1 MESFR
6 KVVIDSRWSY
16 SLRWASSTRSS
27 LAIARRTP
35 SEGNRRPN
43 SMSERKGA
51 DLPTRLASWRSDR
64 FRSSRQLPDPF
75 PEGRTVHVGILP
87 VLVEGELFLPS

>member
-51 DLPTRLASWRSDR
+51 DFANSACQLAE
-64 FRSSRQLPDPF
+64 RQ
-75 PEGRTVHVGILP
+75 IS
-87 VLVEGELFLPS
+87 VEP